1 MVVVSFPHRNEA
13 GIAAENAA
21 PRPPAFPAAERG
33 KSSAGRGKTRT
44 HRVLIVDDELLIRWS
59 LNEGLARAGF
69 EVLEAEDARSALE
82 RFAPDA
88 PAVHAVVLDLRLPD
102 SADLGLLRQIRQL
115 APGTPVIMMT
125 AYGSPETTEDA
136 LRLGAFHVI
145 SKPFDVHRMVTLVE
159 DAIGDA
165 E

>member
-1 MVVVSFPHRNEA
+1 MVVVSFPHRNDA
-13 GIAAENAA
+13 GIAAENAP
-21 PRPPAFPAAERG
+21 PRPSAPAAAERG
-33 KSSAGRGKTRT
+33 KFNAGREKTRT
-44 HRVLIVDDELLIRWS
+44 RRVLVVDDELLIRWS

-69 EVLEAEDARSALE
+69 EVLEAADAESALE
-82 RFAPDA
+82 HFAPDA
-88 PAVHAVVLDLRLPD
+88 PAVHAVLLDLRLPD

-136 LRLGAFHVI
+136 LRLGASHVV

-159 DAIGDA
+159 DAIGTT

>member
-1 MVVVSFPHRNEA
+1 MVVVSFPHRNDA
-13 GIAAENAA
+13 GIAAEKAV
-21 PRPPAFPAAERG
+21 PRPPAAVAAERG
-33 KSSAGRGKTRT
+33 KFSAGREKTRT
-44 HRVLIVDDELLIRWS
+44 RRVLVVDDELLIRWS
-59 LNEGLARAGF
+59 LNEGLAKAGF
-69 EVLEAEDARSALE
+69 EVVEAEDARSALE

-102 SADLGLLRQIRQL
+102 SADLGLLRQIRNL

-136 LRLGAFHVI
+136 LRLGAFHVV
-145 SKPFDVHRMVTLVE
+145 SKPFDLHHMVTLVE
-159 DAIGDA
+159 DAIANA